1 MEADTSRGNVS
12 FTGLDVATTENTPNT
27 AILTGDNTLMM
38 IPQSFDDDDQ
48 KITILFTDGN
58 SVQHSV
64 SCTLNGTSWTQGQCI
79 TYTITTDGLVWEY
92 VLEVTGGGDTE
103 YTGGSLDFDVKSYR
117 YRKTNPSEIEPV
129 PWTIDGYKENGAS
142 SFSETKPS
150 WIAISD
156 VSGTG
161 TTTTSE
167 VNAVTA
173 TIAAQTISSAK
184 PQFTETER
192 GTEVEPYDLST
203 KGGTTL
209 RNTANCYV
217 VNAPGWYKLPLVY
230 GNSIKNGTLNTAAY
244 TSTGMLDYNDYR
256 ISSLTGPYLKY
267 SASRLSRT
275 IGDTPIVIWQ
285 ETNGLVTNLSV
296 DKSTDN
302 GYLIFY
308 VDGTK
313 ITESNAVIAVKDN
326 SGVIMWSW
334 HIWIS
339 AAPIESTIQIT
350 AADNSHKYNVM
361 PVLLGYTA
369 ISNIS
374 TYTKRKV
381 CARLKTNKKSVEVV
395 LCQNPYTPIPTSGI
409 GTCPYYQW
417 GRKDPFIPWNGDLS
431 SNNPKTVYGTYTT
444 FQKTPTRQTLG
455 GGIRSPQLFVYY
467 VADAS
472 IRNYK
477 WTSTAYVDLWN
488 AGAANSYY
496 LNSGSSNYANTKKS
510 IYDPCPVGFK
520 VAPGMAFSGLSFK
533 SGSSE
538 GITVYTNSA
547 HTNTLYLPLPGYR
560 HYQNGDIINI
570 GTHELMWTALP
581 ADNTFCASIYNGYTS
596 TSYTASIAHAGNDYG
611 LVVLPV
617 QE

>member
-1 MEADTSRGNVS
+1 MS

-167 VNAVTA
+167 VNAVTT

-244 TSTGMLDYNDYR
+244 TSTGMLDYDAYR

-275 IGDTPIVIWQ
+275 IADTPIVIWQ

-296 DKSTDN
+296 DNSTDN

-361 PVLLGYTA
+361 PVFLGYTA

-381 CARLKTNKKSVEVV
+381 CARLKANKKSVEVV

-444 FQKTPTRQTLG
+444 FQKTTTRQTLG
-455 GGIRSPQLFVYY
+455 GGIRSPQLFVYF
-467 VADAS
+467 ADAS
-472 IRNYK
+472 GTNYK

-496 LNSGSSNYANTKKS
+496 LNSGSSNYANTNKS

-547 HTNTLYLPLPGYR
+547 HTNTLYLPLLGYR
-560 HYQNGDIINI
+560 NFRNGDITGI
-570 GTHELMWTALP
+570 GANELMWTALP
-581 ADNTFCASIYNGYTS
+581 AYNTFHASVYNSYTS
-596 TSYTASIAHAGNDYG
+596 TSYTASIVTAANDYG